1 MQLDVEES
9 TPASDMTLIDFT
21 PALQSAVAIMLSLA
35 RPHLIHF
42 HVANWYTLQDMNYF
56 LVLFFFYQVTSG
68 GQADGQ
74 TESNA

>member
-9 TPASDMTLIDFT
+9 TPANDRTLIDFT
-21 PALQSAVAIMLSLA
+21 PALQSAVAIVLSLA
-35 RPHLIHF
+35 RPHSIHF

-56 LVLFFFYQVTSG
+56 LVLVFCQVTSDG
-68 GQADGQ
+68 RADGQ